1 VGSVRPRHAGATAGI
16 DSERERERREVAGCV
31 GGLLGEVLKGG
42 LAGGFEGDV
51 SIGVGKVFQVL
62 GGEGVK
68 VFAYGLDREGMAMLR
83 GMWEEF
89 KKGDGGEMW

>member
-1 VGSVRPRHAGATAGI
+1 MGSVRPRHAGATAGI
-16 DSERERERREVAGCV
+16 DSEREREKREVAGCV

-51 SIGVGKVFQVL
+51 SIGIGKVFQVL

-68 VFAYGLDREGMAMLR
+68 VFAYGLDREGRAMLR

-89 KKGDGGEMW
+89 KKGDGGEIW

>member
-1 VGSVRPRHAGATAGI
+1 MGSVRPRHAGATAGI